1 MTAAVRD
8 KVWVGVD
15 VGKTHHWMCAVDGQG
30 TRLLSRKVLND
41 EAEIMRALEAISAL
55 APERVW
61 AVDIIGAP
69 SALLLALLAASGTS
83 ARYASGRVVAAMRPP
98 TPAKART
105 ATATVTTIA
114 AIPSR
119 C

>member
-1 MTAAVRD
+1 MSARPFGAPWLLIEICARSLVTDVSAGCPGGRGSGGNGRGRRCGVTAVVRD

-41 EAEIMRALEAISAL
+41 EAEILCALEAVSAL

-61 AVDIIGAP
+61 A
-69 SALLLALLAASGTS
+69 L
-83 ARYASGRVVAAMRPP
+83 
-98 TPAKART
+98 
-105 ATATVTTIA
+105 
-114 AIPSR
+114 
-119 C
+119 